1 MNCLWN
7 QNMAFED
14 MFGNRYKHLY
24 IYSGVSL
31 TQQSVILTMTLPVL
45 NLPVSVREPCSLGSH
60 QVQDLLS
67 RK

>member
-14 MFGNRYKHLY
+14 VFGNRYKHLY

-31 TQQSVILTMTLPVL
+31 TQQSVILTIFPVL